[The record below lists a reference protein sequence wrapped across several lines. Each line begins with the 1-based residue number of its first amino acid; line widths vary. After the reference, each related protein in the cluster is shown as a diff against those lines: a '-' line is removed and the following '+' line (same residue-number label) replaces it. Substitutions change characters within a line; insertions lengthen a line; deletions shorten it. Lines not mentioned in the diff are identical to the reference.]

1 MVGQIKS
8 KQRVNDFGEVYTNQ
22 KEVKAMCDLVPQDV
36 WDDIDKTFLEPCC
49 GNGNF
54 LSEILERK
62 FAKCRSH
69 TDGLRALQS
78 CYGIDIQEDNVT
90 ETRQRLLNMYDS
102 IWTEGHDQVA
112 KILQNNI
119 ICGDSLEIQERWY
132 KESLHKDLIALAEFL
147 LDNVKIKDK
156 VDKDGKIVS
165 TITIHDELPITTYLR
180 DAINEAK
187 RKEVASDGLRE
198 MPKQQTS

>member
-22 KEVKAMCDLVPQDV
+22 KEVKAMCDLVPQGI

-62 FAKCRSH
+62 FAKCRNY

-78 CYGIDIQEDNVT
+78 CYGIDIQEDNVI
-90 ETRQRLLNMYDS
+90 ETRQRLLNMYTS
-102 IWTEGHDQVA
+102 IWAEGYDQAA

-119 ICGDSLEIQERWY
+119 VCGDSLKIQEQWY
-132 KESLHKDLIALAEFL
+132 KENLHKDLISLAEFL

-156 VDKDGKIVS
+156 TDKDGKIVS
-165 TITIHDELPITTYLR
+165 TITIHDELPITAYLK
-180 DAINEAK
+180 DAISEAK
-187 RKEVASDGLRE
+187 RKEEVNNGLRE
-198 MPKQQTS
+198 MPKQ

>member
-8 KQRVNDFGEVYTNQ
+8 KQRVSDFGEVYTNK
-22 KEVKAMCDLVPQDV
+22 KEVKAMCDLIPQDV
-36 WDDIDKTFLEPCC
+36 WGDIDKTFLEPCC

-62 FAKCRSH
+62 FAKCH
-69 TDGLRALQS
+69 NYADGLRALQS
-78 CYGIDIQEDNVT
+78 CYGIDIQEDNVI

-102 IWTEGHDQVA
+102 IWAEGYDRAA

-119 ICGDSLEIQERWY
+119 VCGDSLKIQERWY
-132 KESLHKDLIALAEFL
+132 KENLRKDLIALAEFL

-180 DAINEAK
+180 DAIQEAK
-187 RKEVASDGLRE
+187 RKEVVSDGLRE
-198 MPKQQTS
+198 MPKR

>member
-22 KEVKAMCDLVPQDV
+22 KEVKAMCDLIPQDI

-54 LSEILERK
+54 LSEILQRK
-62 FAKCRSH
+62 FAKCRNY

-78 CYGIDIQEDNVT
+78 CYGIDIQEDNII
-90 ETRQRLLNMYDS
+90 ETRQRLLNMYTS
-102 IWTEGHDQVA
+102 IWAEGHDQAA

-119 ICGDSLEIQERWY
+119 VCGDSLKIQERWY
-132 KESLHKDLIALAEFL
+132 KENLHKDLIALAEFL

-156 VDKDGKIVS
+156 IDKDGKIVS
-165 TITIHDELPITTYLR
+165 TITIYDELPITAYLR
-180 DAINEAK
+180 DAIQEAK
-187 RKEVASDGLRE
+187 KKRK
-198 MPKQQTS
+198 

>member
-1 MVGQIKS
+1 MIGQIKS

-22 KEVKAMCDLVPQDV
+22 KEVKAMCDLIPQDV
-36 WDDIDKTFLEPCC
+36 WDDIDKAFLEPCC

-62 FAKCRSH
+62 FAKCH
-69 TDGLRALQS
+69 NYADGLRALQS
-78 CYGIDIQEDNVT
+78 CYGIDIQEDNVI

-102 IWTEGHDQVA
+102 IWAEGYDRAA

-119 ICGDSLEIQERWY
+119 VCGDSLEIQERWY
-132 KESLHKDLIALAEFL
+132 KENLRKDLIALAEFL

-180 DAINEAK
+180 DAIQEAK
-187 RKEVASDGLRE
+187 RKEVVSNRLRE
-198 MPKQQTS
+198 MPKR